1 MTINRTLSVKGC
13 WAMVNNIQNARTPK
27 EVRERCG
34 IAEEWLKAN
43 EVITAD
49 EYDELMMSVAYLYR
63 ESYHL
68 GR

>member
-13 WAMVNNIQNARTPK
+13 WAMVNNIQKARTP
-27 EVRERCG
+27 EELRERCG

-43 EVITAD
+43 DVITND
-49 EYDELMMSVAYLYR
+49 EYDDLMMTVAFLYR
-63 ESYHL
+63 ESYHT